1 MFRLA
6 VAVIEGEESRIR
18 ESLEGTEG
26 RSGGGRTQNGRRKR
40 RGQKNRS
47 RSHGIEDSRTD
58 GQSRPLA
65 VRIKRHK
72 DGGTVIFSDPEGLWQ
87 RINDQDI

>member
-18 ESLEGTEG
+18 ESLEGEEG
-26 RSGGGRTQNGRRKR
+26 RGGAVPRMGEKEKR
-40 RGQKNRS
+40 VRGQKNRS
-47 RSHGIEDSRTD
+47 RSHGIGDVRTD

-72 DGGTVIFSDPEGLWQ
+72 DGRTVIFSDPEGLW
-87 RINDQDI
+87 

>member
-18 ESLEGTEG
+18 ESLEGEEG
-26 RSGGGRTQNGRRKR
+26 RGGGAGPRMREKEKR
-40 RGQKNRS
+40 VGGQKNRS
-47 RSHGIEDSRTD
+47 RSHGIGDVRTD

-65 VRIKRHK
+65 VRIKRQTQGWW
-72 DGGTVIFSDPEGLWQ
+72 DSDIFRP
-87 RINDQDI
+87 

>member
-18 ESLEGTEG
+18 ESLEGEDG
-26 RSGGGRTQNGRRKR
+26 EVQDPEWEKGR

-47 RSHGIEDSRTD
+47 RSHGIGDGRTD

-72 DGGTVIFSDPEGLWQ
+72 DGRTVIFSDPEGLW
-87 RINDQDI
+87 

>member
-1 MFRLA
+1 M
-6 VAVIEGEESRIR
+6 EGE
-18 ESLEGTEG
+18 GEG
-26 RSGGGRTQNGRRKR
+26 RGGGGAGPRMREKEKR
-40 RGQKNRS
+40 VGGQKNRS

-72 DGGTVIFSDPEGLWQ
+72 DCGTVIFSDPEGLW
-87 RINDQDI
+87 

>member
-1 MFRLA
+1 MKGWRGRGGGA
-6 VAVIEGEESRIR
+6 GPRMREKEKRTKEQKPQSRI
-18 ESLEGTEG
+18 G
-26 RSGGGRTQNGRRKR
+26 
-40 RGQKNRS
+40 
-47 RSHGIEDSRTD
+47 DSRTD

-72 DGGTVIFSDPEGLWQ
+72 DCGTVIFSDPRGFWQ

>member
-18 ESLEGTEG
+18 ESLEGEEG
-26 RSGGGRTQNGRRKR
+26 EGGGGGQDQEWEKRR

-47 RSHGIEDSRTD
+47 RSHGIGDVRTD

-65 VRIKRHK
+65 VRIKRQTQGWW
-72 DGGTVIFSDPEGLWQ
+72 DSDIFRP
-87 RINDQDI
+87 

>member
-18 ESLEGTEG
+18 ESLEGEEG
-26 RSGGGRTQNGRRKR
+26 RGGGAGPRMGEKEKR
-40 RGQKNRS
+40 VGGQKNRS
-47 RSHGIEDSRTD
+47 RSHGIGDVRTE

-72 DGGTVIFSDPEGLWQ
+72 DGRTVIFSDPEGLW
-87 RINDQDI
+87 